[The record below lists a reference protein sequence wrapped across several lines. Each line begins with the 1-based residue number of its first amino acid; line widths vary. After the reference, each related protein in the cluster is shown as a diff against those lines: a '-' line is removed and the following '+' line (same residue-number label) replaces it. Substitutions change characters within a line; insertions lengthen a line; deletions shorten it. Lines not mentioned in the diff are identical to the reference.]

1 MSPNES
7 MEMYLETIYILEQR
21 HGHAHSVEIA
31 KELGVS
37 KPSVSKAMKL
47 LKEKGLIDKESY
59 GSITLTPE
67 GLELSKRVYRQHQMI
82 TLYLEHSLGIS
93 SQEASNNACKMEHV
107 LSETMINA
115 IKKYLADNNLDIKL

>member
-1 MSPNES
+1 
-7 MEMYLETIYILEQR
+7 MEMYLETIFILEQR
-21 HGHAHSVEIA
+21 HGHAHGVEIA

-82 TLYLEHSLGIS
+82 TL
-93 SQEASNNACKMEHV
+93 
-107 LSETMINA
+107 
-115 IKKYLADNNLDIKL
+115 